1 MSGLKGRGMG
11 TGYNAGMASITMP
24 VQAESHVPLR
34 PLNILHDLPQVADL
48 IELCFESTM
57 DDDGQ
62 SYVQQMRKA
71 SKDQDFLRWA
81 GRVMESTSMPL
92 AGYVWEEGGKII
104 GNVSLVFQVHQG
116 RKLALIANVAT
127 HPNYRRHGIG
137 RTLTERGMLGARQK
151 GAREIWLQV
160 RDDNPTAIRIYADLG
175 FVERARRTTYHSRS
189 ALTNEAPTRGES
201 PASPRAVTPQISIS
215 RPAARHWP
223 RQLTWLQRAH
233 PDEIS
238 WYSHWDWMK
247 LGPGLPNAVYRF
259 VVQYDMRQW
268 AAAAGHELLAS
279 ATWVPSYRQPNT
291 LWLAAAPD
299 GGPGV
304 TRVLEAARNELAR
317 YRRLTVEYPA
327 GELCQEIEAAGF
339 AVFRTLLWMRATGV
353 EHPRIDQ

>member
-1 MSGLKGRGMG
+1 
-11 TGYNAGMASITMP
+11 MASITIP
-24 VQAESHVPLR
+24 VESESHVPLR

-71 SKDQDFLRWA
+71 SKDQDFLSWA
-81 GRVMESTSMPL
+81 GRVMDSTSMPL

-127 HPNYRRHGIG
+127 HPGYRRHGIG
-137 RTLTERGMLGARQK
+137 RTLTERAMLGARQK

-160 RDDNPTAIRIYADLG
+160 REDNPTAIRIYADLG
-175 FVERARRTTYHSRS
+175 FVERARRTTYRSRS
-189 ALTNEAPTRGES
+189 SDADAAPAQGER
-201 PASPRAVTPQISIS
+201 PANPSADMPQISIS
-215 RPAARHWP
+215 RPAARHWQ
-223 RQLTWLQRAH
+223 RQLAWLQRAH

-238 WYSHWDWMK
+238 WYAHWDWMK

-268 AAAAGHELLAS
+268 AAIAGHELLAS

-291 LWLAAAPD
+291 LWLASAPE

-304 TRVLEAARNELAR
+304 TSVLEAARNHLAH
-317 YRRLTVEYPA
+317 YRRLTLEYPA
-327 GELCQEIEAAGF
+327 GELSREIEAAGF
-339 AVFRTLLWMRATGV
+339 GVFRTLLWMRATGV

>member
-1 MSGLKGRGMG
+1 MLRRGATG
-11 TGYNAGMASITMP
+11 TGYNARMASITIP
-24 VQAESHVPLR
+24 VQSESHVPLR

-71 SKDQDFLRWA
+71 SKDQDFLSWA

-116 RKLALIANVAT
+116 RRLALIANVAT

-137 RTLTERGMLGARQK
+137 RTLTERAMLGARQK

-160 RDDNPTAIRIYADLG
+160 RDDNPTAIRIYTDLG
-175 FVERARRTTYHSRS
+175 FEERARRTTYHSRS
-189 ALTNEAPTRGES
+189 ALTS
-201 PASPRAVTPQISIS
+201 ASPTPADGRYSSRLEMPRISVA
-215 RPAARHWP
+215 RPSARHWQ
-223 RQLTWLQRAH
+223 RQIAWLQRAH

-238 WYSHWDWMK
+238 WYAHWDWMK

-268 AAAAGHELLAS
+268 AATAGHELLAS

-291 LWLAAAPD
+291 LWLAAAPE

-304 TRVLEAARNELAR
+304 TRVLEVARRELAH
-317 YRRLTVEYPA
+317 YKRLTVEYPA
-327 GELCQEIEAAGF
+327 GELSQEIEAAGF

>member
-1 MSGLKGRGMG
+1 
-11 TGYNAGMASITMP
+11 MASITVP
-24 VQAESHVPLR
+24 VHSEAHLPLR
-34 PLNILHDLPQVADL
+34 ALNILHDLPQVADL

-62 SYVQQMRKA
+62 SYVQQMRRA
-71 SKDQDFLRWA
+71 SKDQDFLSWA

-116 RKLALIANVAT
+116 QKLALIANVAT
-127 HPNYRRHGIG
+127 HPAYRRRGIG
-137 RTLTERGMLGARQK
+137 RTLTERAMLGARQK
-151 GAREIWLQV
+151 GARAIWLQV

-189 ALTNEAPTRGES
+189 VLAEAAPGPTEERPDGGS
-201 PASPRAVTPQISIS
+201 INIS
-215 RPAARHWP
+215 RPARQHWQ
-223 RQLTWLQRAH
+223 RQLAWLQRAH

-238 WYSHWDWMK
+238 WYSRWDWMK

-279 ATWVPSYRQPNT
+279 VTWVPSYRQPSM
-291 LWLAAAPD
+291 LWLAAAPNS
-299 GGPGV
+299 GPAV
-304 TRVLEAARNELAR
+304 TKVLQAARRDLAHHQ
-317 YRRLTVEYPA
+317 RLTVEYPA
-327 GELCQEIEAAGF
+327 GQLTPEIEAAGF
-339 AVFRTLLWMRATGV
+339 RAFRTLLWMRATGV